1 MGLQSSFSCNFFVN
15 DFLLPSVFQ
24 GTCIYICISFM
35 IWENTLKFVCFRQG
49 LFEIQYSSVY
59 VITNFSIWIR
69 DDLDADEYEETKQET
84 MDQLTEFK
92 ESLDNMVGG
101 NLSLVDQL
109 SGMQLVS
116 CQIFDETQQSFVWKK
131 LKCLYRVPHVY
142 TLSVIFLITDIKDGF
157 FKNLKIISSKT
168 IPDIN
173 SCNIICYAWCHIYDV
188 TVSP

>member
-1 MGLQSSFSCNFFVN
+1 
-15 DFLLPSVFQ
+15 
-24 GTCIYICISFM
+24 
-35 IWENTLKFVCFRQG
+35 
-49 LFEIQYSSVY
+49 
-59 VITNFSIWIR
+59 
-69 DDLDADEYEETKQET
+69 

-116 CQIFDETQQSFVWKK
+116 CQIFDETQQSFVWKR

-142 TLSVIFLITDIKDGF
+142 MLSVIFLITDIKDGF

-173 SCNIICYAWCHIYDV
+173 SCNIILLCMMSYLWCQFHHKRISKCIIFFLNF
-188 TVSP
+188 TCNIWSKKKI

>member
-1 MGLQSSFSCNFFVN
+1 M
-15 DFLLPSVFQ
+15 
-24 GTCIYICISFM
+24 
-35 IWENTLKFVCFRQG
+35 
-49 LFEIQYSSVY
+49 Y

-116 CQIFDETQQSFVWKK
+116 CQIFDETQQSFVWKR

-142 TLSVIFLITDIKDGF
+142 MLSVIFLITDIKDGF

-173 SCNIICYAWCHIYDV
+173 SCNIILLCMMSYLWCQFHHKRISKCIIFFFKFYLQYLI
-188 TVSP
+188 

>member
-1 MGLQSSFSCNFFVN
+1 MPQIRL
-15 DFLLPSVFQ
+15 
-24 GTCIYICISFM
+24 
-35 IWENTLKFVCFRQG
+35 IWDTVQ
-49 LFEIQYSSVY
+49 
-59 VITNFSIWIR
+59 FSICNYQLLFWIR

-116 CQIFDETQQSFVWKK
+116 CQIFDETQQSFVWKR
-131 LKCLYRVPHVY
+131 LKCLYRLPHVY

-173 SCNIICYAWCHIYDV
+173 SCNIILLCMMSYLWCQFHHKRI
-188 TVSP
+188 SKCIIFF

>member
-1 MGLQSSFSCNFFVN
+1 
-15 DFLLPSVFQ
+15 
-24 GTCIYICISFM
+24 
-35 IWENTLKFVCFRQG
+35 
-49 LFEIQYSSVY
+49 
-59 VITNFSIWIR
+59 
-69 DDLDADEYEETKQET
+69 

-116 CQIFDETQQSFVWKK
+116 CQIFDETQQSFVWKR
-131 LKCLYRVPHVY
+131 LKCLYRVPHVC

-173 SCNIICYAWCHIYDV
+173 SCNIILLCMMSYLWCHSFTISEFLFDLKRKFKGGFSFV
-188 TVSP
+188 TVNFPRVKKVKKKTKAYISSI

>member
-1 MGLQSSFSCNFFVN
+1 
-15 DFLLPSVFQ
+15 
-24 GTCIYICISFM
+24 
-35 IWENTLKFVCFRQG
+35 
-49 LFEIQYSSVY
+49 
-59 VITNFSIWIR
+59 
-69 DDLDADEYEETKQET
+69 

-116 CQIFDETQQSFVWKK
+116 CQIFDETQQSFVWKR
-131 LKCLYRVPHVY
+131 LKCLYRLPHVC

-173 SCNIICYAWCHIYDV
+173 SCNIILLCMMSYLWCQFHHKRISKCIIFFLNF
-188 TVSP
+188 TCNIWFKKKI

>member
-1 MGLQSSFSCNFFVN
+1 
-15 DFLLPSVFQ
+15 
-24 GTCIYICISFM
+24 
-35 IWENTLKFVCFRQG
+35 
-49 LFEIQYSSVY
+49 
-59 VITNFSIWIR
+59 
-69 DDLDADEYEETKQET
+69 

-116 CQIFDETQQSFVWKK
+116 CQIFDETQQSFVWKR

-173 SCNIICYAWCHIYDV
+173 SWCQFHHKRISKCIIFFLILPVIFDLKRKFKGDFSFV
-188 TVSP
+188 TVNFPKRKIG